1 MGKSPSCWVICYV
14 RVDRLHT
21 LSYDLRKYEKYKTV
35 KAFIPKVRILKKK
48 FKGKNHYEDVP
59 LLLNYGF
66 FKVPKYFLPNPFFLD
81 EMKKD
86 IEAIFSWLK
95 NPTIPNRKEFLLHYR
110 PGLIYNPSKVALA
123 SLEDIRNMEKSQKD
137 QSIYTRD
144 DIKTLYKGKIITLH
158 GYPFDNLDAEVL
170 KVDIPRKEVEVKLLL
185 GGSISSVK
193 VSFENIFYTV
203 YNDNYLKAE
212 MREESLDAMK
222 HKSKNID
229 NLMSYDQ
236 E

>member
-1 MGKSPSCWVICYV
+1 MAKDPSCWCICYI

-35 KAFIPKVRILKKK
+35 KAFIPKIRILRKK
-48 FKGKNHYEDVP
+48 FKGKNHYEEVP

-66 FKVPKYFLPNPFFLD
+66 FKVPKYFIPNPHFLD

-86 IEAIFSWLK
+86 IESIFSWLK
-95 NPTIPNRKEFLLHYR
+95 NPSAPGKRDYLLHYR
-110 PGLIYNPSKVALA
+110 PGALYNPSKVAIA
-123 SLEDIRNMEKSQKD
+123 LEHEIKNMEKSQINK
-137 QSIYTRD
+137 SIYTKD

-158 GYPFDNLDAEVL
+158 GYPFDDLDAEVL
-170 KVDIPRKEVEVKLLL
+170 SIDEARKEVKVKLLL
-185 GGSISSVK
+185 GDSLSRAI
-193 VSFENIFYTV
+193 VSFDNIFYTV
-203 YNDNYLKAE
+203 YNENYLKPG

-222 HKSKNID
+222 LKAKTID
-229 NLMSYDQ
+229 NLFNGK